1 MKDLSADE
9 IRALQRR
16 TRRTLF
22 ATQAMGSAGFL
33 VAATVTPIVGARLS
47 GHPSWAG
54 VPTALYWAGGAVFA
68 TIWGRLL
75 DSLGRRRMLTR
86 GLVVGIAGA
95 SIATAAIRVEAFWGF
110 AAGLILMGA
119 ANASLQFARFMA
131 GEVHSE
137 AERGRAIS
145 VVVLGGTFGAVL
157 GPAIV
162 APTSRLF
169 EWFSWPGLAGP
180 YVASA
185 VFFVIG
191 ASVVYVRL
199 FPDPA
204 ALSREVALRL
214 AAEGAATP
222 EGARPLGE
230 ILRDGGVR
238 SAIVTLALG
247 QSVMTMLMVITSL
260 HMAHHDHGL
269 SRISL
274 VISLHV
280 LGMYAFSTVAGRIA
294 DARGRGTLIAIG
306 GVLLFIAGLGAA
318 PSIAVLPLAVA
329 LFLLGL
335 GWNFCYVGGS
345 TLLAD
350 RLRPAERGR
359 VQGLN
364 DSLLTGLAGVSSALS
379 GVVFSQA
386 GYAAMGIASAAVALI
401 PLAIGLR
408 VSRRARAAQTAR
420 A

>member
-1 MKDLSADE
+1 MKDLSPDE

-75 DSLGRRRMLTR
+75 DGLGRRRMLAT
-86 GLVVGIAGA
+86 GLAVGIAGA
-95 SIATAAIRVEAFWGF
+95 SVATAAIRNESFWVF
-110 AAGLILMGA
+110 AAGLVLMGA

-137 AERGRAIS
+137 EERGRAIS
-145 VVVLGGTFGAVL
+145 TVVLGGTFGAVL

-169 EWFSWPGLAGP
+169 ELFDWPGLAGP

-185 VFFVIG
+185 FFFAIG
-191 ASVVYVRL
+191 ASIVFLRL

-204 ALSREVALRL
+204 ALSREVADRL
-214 AAEGAATP
+214 AAAGGEAPRESRA
-222 EGARPLGE
+222 LGE
-230 ILRDGGVR
+230 ILRDRRAR

-306 GVLLFIAGLGAA
+306 GALLFVAGLGAA
-318 PSIAVLPLAVA
+318 PSIAVLPLAAA

-350 RLRPAERGR
+350 RLRPGERGR

-364 DSLLTGLAGVSSALS
+364 DALLTGLAGLSSALS

-386 GYAAMGIASAAVALI
+386 GYAAMGIASALVALV
-401 PLAIGLR
+401 PLGIGLR
-408 VSRRARAAQTAR
+408 LGRGTR
-420 A
+420 